1 VLVWR
6 RLLLRKSGVKRSCH
20 RSSLPAAA
28 LVFLA
33 VGPLVLDNPGTVFAE
48 SISRSEAQTPGEKR
62 LLEWD
67 LKKSYDV
74 SRSRTSPKGN
84 APSRPFSTQSFLP
97 GSFNTKAFSTASF
110 SSPEFLTPEG
120 RPQTKAFSSKTAL
133 PRDSAGFAKPF
144 LSGTSPQTPPKV
156 VPAFPSGPSIA
167 PKTLVEADRTFRGPE
182 AARKDQKYVPGN
194 APPGGVIEG
203 RRLSVDE
210 VKDILN
216 RSK

>member
-1 VLVWR
+1 MR
-6 RLLLRKSGVKRSCH
+6 TST
-20 RSSLPAAA
+20 RSSLQAAA
-28 LVFLA
+28 HLFSA
-33 VGPLVLDNPGTVFAE
+33 VCLLIIQNSGTLRAE
-48 SISRSEAQTPGEKR
+48 SISRSEAQTPGERR

-67 LKKSYDV
+67 LTKSYDV
-74 SRSRTSPKGN
+74 SRSRTTPKGN
-84 APSRPFSTQSFLP
+84 APSRSFSTQSFLP
-97 GSFNTKAFSTASF
+97 GNFNTKAFSTASF

-120 RPQTKAFSSKTAL
+120 KAQTKAFSSKTAL

-156 VPAFPSGPSIA
+156 VPAFPSGPSTA
-167 PKTLVEADRTFRGPE
+167 PKTFVEADRTFRGPE

-194 APPGGVIEG
+194 APSGGVIEG